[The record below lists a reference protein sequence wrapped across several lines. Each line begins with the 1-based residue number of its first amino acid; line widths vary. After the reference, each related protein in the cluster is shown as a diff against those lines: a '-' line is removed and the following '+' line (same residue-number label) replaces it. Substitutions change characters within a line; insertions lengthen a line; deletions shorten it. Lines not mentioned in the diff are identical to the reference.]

1 MNRQKKY
8 LDKLNNKK
16 KASTHNYVV
25 NYKLI
30 NVNSVI
36 YSRGVLMSIYL
47 KENY

>member
-8 LDKLNNKK
+8 LDKLDDKK
-16 KASTHNYVV
+16 KASMHNYLV
-25 NYKLI
+25 NYELI

-36 YSRGVLMSIYL
+36 YSCGVLMSINL